1 MTSLPK
7 GKEIY
12 KYNAPWTVYSMNWC
26 QKPEKRF
33 KLALGSFIEDYNNLV
48 SPEASKC
55 PRRIQNERT
64 FEFRT
69 DPNKFTHSI
78 NFMI

>member
-1 MTSLPK
+1 MTNLPK

-12 KYNAPWTVYSMNWC
+12 KYNAPWQVYSMNWC

-48 SPEASKC
+48 STNS
-55 PRRIQNERT
+55 
-64 FEFRT
+64 
-69 DPNKFTHSI
+69 
-78 NFMI
+78 

>member
-12 KYNAPWTVYSMNWC
+12 KYTAPWTVYSMNWC

-48 SPEASKC
+48 STVVRFFGWKA
-55 PRRIQNERT
+55 
-64 FEFRT
+64 FET
-69 DPNKFTHSI
+69 V
-78 NFMI
+78 